1 MQVTLHEKKRTI
13 IQNFCPLRSASSD
26 AKVIH
31 VKPKCLQ
38 SEHWSLIRE
47 LSVWNPKP
55 PALLWDSLLIVV
67 SRLYYNYKAGSVR
80 CSCVSWITTKKKKLF
95 FFSHYLD
102 ILSWSN
108 ILRLKQRWWSRWL
121 WQGKL
126 LCHIRSFFPRFQK
139 NKVKHLQISSSYL
152 MRVAI
157 ED

>member
-1 MQVTLHEKKRTI
+1 MQVTLHEKRRTI

-80 CSCVSWITTKKKKLF
+80 CSCVSWITTKKKKNIFLF
-95 FFSHYLD
+95 SLSRYTKLKQYSEIKTEMVVQVIVAGKIIESHPIFFSTF
-102 ILSWSN
+102 SE
-108 ILRLKQRWWSRWL
+108 K
-121 WQGKL
+121 
-126 LCHIRSFFPRFQK
+126 
-139 NKVKHLQISSSYL
+139 
-152 MRVAI
+152 
-157 ED
+157 

>member
-67 SRLYYNYKAGSVR
+67 SRLYYNYKAGSVC
-80 CSCVSWITTKKKKLF
+80 CSCVSWITTKKKKIIFLF
-95 FFSHYLD
+95 SLSRYTKLKQYSEIKTEMVVQVIVAGKIIVSHPIFFSTF
-102 ILSWSN
+102 SE
-108 ILRLKQRWWSRWL
+108 K
-121 WQGKL
+121 
-126 LCHIRSFFPRFQK
+126 
-139 NKVKHLQISSSYL
+139 
-152 MRVAI
+152 
-157 ED
+157 